1 MSVSESS
8 SATPFPQYRVKR
20 KAPPIIDTSE
30 KYPSPD
36 PQNPFAPLWE
46 LRNRTSSALGQ
57 NPLASKDNPSPYS
70 QPPSHTHQGHHNG
83 KSENYK
89 TPTALNFNRK
99 RSNSYLSSHPT
110 TTYGIPRSSSTA
122 PRNAP
127 GLARLPSHSA
137 SIKTGGGVSNSQL
150 KPANLQIDSEMTN
163 TMARIEK
170 QRNDPQLVHPQPR
183 APGHVTRRL
192 TVDKRTPD
200 NSSGNETES
209 DLSVPKPA
217 HRRQSV
223 DVKVKSIESQKKSS
237 NPGLTTAIN
246 FNVGVDF
253 KPVLLQRVASN
264 GTTSTGSGS
273 LARNIPTQQSL
284 LAKFWLPKKTSH
296 DGYIADGEK
305 RNAKANLRS
314 HHKGPFSISAPLT
327 NTFTHEGRSK
337 SQQSKYDDNTSSLAP
352 NSSRS
357 QGGYTSDTD
366 FEVNLFTS
374 STLGIL

>member
-1 MSVSESS
+1 MSASESS

-20 KAPPIIDTSE
+20 KAPPTIDASE

-36 PQNPFAPLWE
+36 PHNPFAPLWE

-57 NPLASKDNPSPYS
+57 NPLASKDSPSPYS
-70 QPPSHTHQGHHNG
+70 QQPSSTHQGHQNG
-83 KSENYK
+83 KSESHK
-89 TPTALNFNRK
+89 IPTALNFNRK

-110 TTYGIPRSSSTA
+110 TTYGIPPRSSSTVPHHA

-127 GLARLPSHSA
+127 GLARLPSNSA

-150 KPANLQIDSEMTN
+150 KPANPQIDSEI
-163 TMARIEK
+163 MARIER

-183 APGHVTRRL
+183 ALGNIARRL
-192 TVDKRTPD
+192 TADKRTPD

-209 DLSVPKPA
+209 DLSVPKRA
-217 HRRQSV
+217 HRRQFA
-223 DVKVKSIESQKKSS
+223 DVKVKSVESQKKSS
-237 NPGLTTAIN
+237 NPGLTTAMS
-246 FNVGVDF
+246 FNVGVDN
-253 KPVLLQRVASN
+253 KPALLQRVASN

-314 HHKGPFSISAPLT
+314 HHKGPFSISPPLT
-327 NTFTHEGRSK
+327 DTFTHEGRSK
-337 SQQSKYDDNTSSLAP
+337 SQQSKYDDTTTSFAP
-352 NSSRS
+352 NPGRS

-366 FEVNLFTS
+366 FEVNS
-374 STLGIL
+374 SFL